1 MKRTLLLMAIS
12 LLLVFSV
19 SATISAAGVPAA
31 HELPGREFGQA
42 VKELASSEPGAVAEH
57 VTTIHEEINEEEPP
71 IEEPPI
77 EEPPVEE
84 PPVEEP
90 HGMPALHGLTGREF
104 GKAVSELA
112 RSEPGAV
119 AAHIRALREETEE
132 EPDPEVLT
140 EEEPPVVVRGMPA
153 LHDLSGRAFGQA
165 VSILARSA
173 HGAVAEHV
181 K

>member
-1 MKRTLLLMAIS
+1 MKRTLLLITMAFVF
-12 LLLVFSV
+12 VFSL
-19 SATISAAGVPAA
+19 SATISAAGMPAA
-31 HELPGREFGQA
+31 HELPGNEFGQA
-42 VKELASSEPGAVAEH
+42 VSELAKSEPGAVADH
-57 VTTIHEEINEEEPP
+57 LAAVHEVIAEEEPP
-71 IEEPPI
+71 IEVPPEDLPP
-77 EEPPVEE
+77 EEQPP
-84 PPVEEP
+84 EEP

-104 GKAVSELA
+104 GQAVSELA

-119 AAHIRALREETEE
+119 AAHVRAHKEDAEE
-132 EPDPEVLT
+132 EPDPEMLN
-140 EEEPPVVVRGMPA
+140 EEEPPVEDHGMPA